1 MWMARFLPQMPWL
14 VLLLIVGC
22 EAESQTHV
30 AVRGR
35 VFYHGVPLTSGLIVF
50 APDSTRGSD
59 GPLARAEIQSDGS
72 YELHVEGATGVSP
85 GWYRVTVMAL
95 ESVTPV
101 ANGTPA
107 VPRSLLPDK
116 YRDPELSGL
125 VREVKSGQDNILE
138 FRLE

>member
-1 MWMARFLPQMPWL
+1 MWMDRVLPPITWL

-35 VFYHGVPLTSGLIVF
+35 VVYRGVPLTGGLIVF
-50 APDSTRGSD
+50 APDTTRGSD

-95 ESVTPV
+95 ESAATSG
-101 ANGTPA
+101 NGTPA

-125 VREVKSGQDNILE
+125 VREVKSGQENILE